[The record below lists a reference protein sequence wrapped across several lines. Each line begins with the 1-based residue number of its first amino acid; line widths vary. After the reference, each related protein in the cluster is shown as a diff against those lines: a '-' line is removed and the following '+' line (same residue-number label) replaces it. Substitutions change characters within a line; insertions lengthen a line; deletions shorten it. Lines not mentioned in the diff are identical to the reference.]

1 MKLWMRKTLVVLF
14 TIVTFG
20 LVSPPAALMADKP
33 SGQPSSLEQNDYTAF
48 YDEHDLYDDESDDRR
63 DPELLFQSY
72 KEQLLDSAEDQS
84 FLKFGSRIAP
94 VIEDDYRKE
103 ILPKIENVIS
113 DYLATLQDDEAYQ
126 DVVISSTP
134 SAGKTEK
141 IFNVYNRTTGEDLL
155 RFHVRR
161 DHPPHDGYWF
171 NFHYHTAEDGFQSH
185 HELGS
190 IYWDRNTASQLDE
203 CLKEMPL
210 DMKKYTMNEMVDIT
224 KDMLNKRGVMIED
237 IARIVQKLQEKYNPN
252 LPLSVCME
260 NVEKVLNKR
269 EIIHAVLTGLALDQ
283 LAEQKLLP
291 EPLQHLVE
299 TDEPL
304 YGIDEIIPLSIVN
317 VYGSI
322 GLTNFGY
329 LDKEK
334 IGIIR
339 ELDESPDGIH
349 TFLDDIVA
357 ALAAAAASR
366 IAHTHQD
373 LQDEEKEQDEKPV
386 VS

>member
-48 YDEHDLYDDESDDRR
+48 YDEHDLYDDYESENRR

-84 FLKFGSRIAP
+84 FLKFGSKIAP

-113 DYLATLQDDEAYQ
+113 DYLATLQDDETYQ
-126 DVVISSTP
+126 DVVVSSMP

-190 IYWDRNTASQLDE
+190 IYWDRNT
-203 CLKEMPL
+203 P
-210 DMKKYTMNEMVDIT
+210 
-224 KDMLNKRGVMIED
+224 
-237 IARIVQKLQEKYNPN
+237 PN
-252 LPLSVCME
+252 WMS
-260 NVEKVLNKR
+260 
-269 EIIHAVLTGLALDQ
+269 A
-283 LAEQKLLP
+283 
-291 EPLQHLVE
+291 
-299 TDEPL
+299 
-304 YGIDEIIPLSIVN
+304 
-317 VYGSI
+317 
-322 GLTNFGY
+322 
-329 LDKEK
+329 
-334 IGIIR
+334 
-339 ELDESPDGIH
+339 
-349 TFLDDIVA
+349 
-357 ALAAAAASR
+357 
-366 IAHTHQD
+366 
-373 LQDEEKEQDEKPV
+373 
-386 VS
+386 

>member
-20 LVSPPAALMADKP
+20 LVSPPVALMADKP

-63 DPELLFQSY
+63 DSELLFQSY

-84 FLKFGSRIAP
+84 FLKFGKRIAP

-126 DVVISSTP
+126 DVVISSMP

-190 IYWDRNTASQLDE
+190 IYWDRNT
-203 CLKEMPL
+203 P
-210 DMKKYTMNEMVDIT
+210 
-224 KDMLNKRGVMIED
+224 
-237 IARIVQKLQEKYNPN
+237 PN
-252 LPLSVCME
+252 WMS
-260 NVEKVLNKR
+260 
-269 EIIHAVLTGLALDQ
+269 A
-283 LAEQKLLP
+283 
-291 EPLQHLVE
+291 
-299 TDEPL
+299 
-304 YGIDEIIPLSIVN
+304 
-317 VYGSI
+317 
-322 GLTNFGY
+322 
-329 LDKEK
+329 
-334 IGIIR
+334 
-339 ELDESPDGIH
+339 
-349 TFLDDIVA
+349 
-357 ALAAAAASR
+357 
-366 IAHTHQD
+366 
-373 LQDEEKEQDEKPV
+373 
-386 VS
+386 

>member
-48 YDEHDLYDDESDDRR
+48 YDEHDLYDDNELDDRQ

-84 FLKFGSRIAP
+84 FLKFGSKIAP

-103 ILPKIENVIS
+103 ILPQIENVIS

-126 DVVISSTP
+126 DVVISSMP
-134 SAGKTEK
+134 SAGKKEK
-141 IFNVYNRTTGEDLL
+141 MFNVYNRTTGEDLI

-190 IYWDRNTASQLDE
+190 IYWDRNT
-203 CLKEMPL
+203 P
-210 DMKKYTMNEMVDIT
+210 
-224 KDMLNKRGVMIED
+224 
-237 IARIVQKLQEKYNPN
+237 PN
-252 LPLSVCME
+252 WMS
-260 NVEKVLNKR
+260 
-269 EIIHAVLTGLALDQ
+269 A
-283 LAEQKLLP
+283 
-291 EPLQHLVE
+291 
-299 TDEPL
+299 
-304 YGIDEIIPLSIVN
+304 
-317 VYGSI
+317 
-322 GLTNFGY
+322 
-329 LDKEK
+329 
-334 IGIIR
+334 
-339 ELDESPDGIH
+339 
-349 TFLDDIVA
+349 
-357 ALAAAAASR
+357 
-366 IAHTHQD
+366 
-373 LQDEEKEQDEKPV
+373 
-386 VS
+386 

>member
-63 DPELLFQSY
+63 DSELLFQSY

-134 SAGKTEK
+134 SAGKKEK

-190 IYWDRNTASQLDE
+190 IYWDRNT
-203 CLKEMPL
+203 P
-210 DMKKYTMNEMVDIT
+210 
-224 KDMLNKRGVMIED
+224 
-237 IARIVQKLQEKYNPN
+237 PN
-252 LPLSVCME
+252 WMS
-260 NVEKVLNKR
+260 
-269 EIIHAVLTGLALDQ
+269 A
-283 LAEQKLLP
+283 
-291 EPLQHLVE
+291 
-299 TDEPL
+299 
-304 YGIDEIIPLSIVN
+304 
-317 VYGSI
+317 
-322 GLTNFGY
+322 
-329 LDKEK
+329 
-334 IGIIR
+334 
-339 ELDESPDGIH
+339 
-349 TFLDDIVA
+349 
-357 ALAAAAASR
+357 
-366 IAHTHQD
+366 
-373 LQDEEKEQDEKPV
+373 
-386 VS
+386 

>member
-63 DPELLFQSY
+63 DSELLFQSY

-84 FLKFGSRIAP
+84 FLKFGSKIAP

-126 DVVISSTP
+126 DVVISSMP

-190 IYWDRNTASQLDE
+190 IYWDRNT
-203 CLKEMPL
+203 P
-210 DMKKYTMNEMVDIT
+210 
-224 KDMLNKRGVMIED
+224 
-237 IARIVQKLQEKYNPN
+237 PN
-252 LPLSVCME
+252 WMS
-260 NVEKVLNKR
+260 
-269 EIIHAVLTGLALDQ
+269 A
-283 LAEQKLLP
+283 
-291 EPLQHLVE
+291 
-299 TDEPL
+299 
-304 YGIDEIIPLSIVN
+304 
-317 VYGSI
+317 
-322 GLTNFGY
+322 
-329 LDKEK
+329 
-334 IGIIR
+334 
-339 ELDESPDGIH
+339 
-349 TFLDDIVA
+349 
-357 ALAAAAASR
+357 
-366 IAHTHQD
+366 
-373 LQDEEKEQDEKPV
+373 
-386 VS
+386 

>member
-33 SGQPSSLEQNDYTAF
+33 SDQPSSLEQNDYTAF
-48 YDEHDLYDDESDDRR
+48 YDEHDLYDDDESEDRQ

-72 KEQLLDSAEDQS
+72 KEQLFDSAEDQS
-84 FLKFGSRIAP
+84 FLKFGSKIAP

-103 ILPKIENVIS
+103 ILPQIENVIS

-126 DVVISSTP
+126 DVVISSMP

-190 IYWDRNTASQLDE
+190 IYWDRNT
-203 CLKEMPL
+203 P
-210 DMKKYTMNEMVDIT
+210 
-224 KDMLNKRGVMIED
+224 
-237 IARIVQKLQEKYNPN
+237 PN
-252 LPLSVCME
+252 WMS
-260 NVEKVLNKR
+260 
-269 EIIHAVLTGLALDQ
+269 A
-283 LAEQKLLP
+283 
-291 EPLQHLVE
+291 
-299 TDEPL
+299 
-304 YGIDEIIPLSIVN
+304 
-317 VYGSI
+317 
-322 GLTNFGY
+322 
-329 LDKEK
+329 
-334 IGIIR
+334 
-339 ELDESPDGIH
+339 
-349 TFLDDIVA
+349 
-357 ALAAAAASR
+357 
-366 IAHTHQD
+366 
-373 LQDEEKEQDEKPV
+373 
-386 VS
+386 

>member
-126 DVVISSTP
+126 DVVISSMP

-141 IFNVYNRTTGEDLL
+141 IFNVYNRTTGEDFL

-190 IYWDRNTASQLDE
+190 IYWDRNT
-203 CLKEMPL
+203 P
-210 DMKKYTMNEMVDIT
+210 
-224 KDMLNKRGVMIED
+224 
-237 IARIVQKLQEKYNPN
+237 PN
-252 LPLSVCME
+252 WMS
-260 NVEKVLNKR
+260 
-269 EIIHAVLTGLALDQ
+269 A
-283 LAEQKLLP
+283 
-291 EPLQHLVE
+291 
-299 TDEPL
+299 
-304 YGIDEIIPLSIVN
+304 
-317 VYGSI
+317 
-322 GLTNFGY
+322 
-329 LDKEK
+329 
-334 IGIIR
+334 
-339 ELDESPDGIH
+339 
-349 TFLDDIVA
+349 
-357 ALAAAAASR
+357 
-366 IAHTHQD
+366 
-373 LQDEEKEQDEKPV
+373 
-386 VS
+386 

>member
-1 MKLWMRKTLVVLF
+1 MDEKDPCGFIYHCNVRAR
-14 TIVTFG
+14 ISSG
-20 LVSPPAALMADKP
+20 CPYGGQA

-48 YDEHDLYDDESDDRR
+48 YDEYDDESDDRR
-63 DPELLFQSY
+63 DSELLFQSY

-190 IYWDRNTASQLDE
+190 IYWDRNT
-203 CLKEMPL
+203 P
-210 DMKKYTMNEMVDIT
+210 
-224 KDMLNKRGVMIED
+224 
-237 IARIVQKLQEKYNPN
+237 PN
-252 LPLSVCME
+252 WMS
-260 NVEKVLNKR
+260 
-269 EIIHAVLTGLALDQ
+269 A
-283 LAEQKLLP
+283 
-291 EPLQHLVE
+291 
-299 TDEPL
+299 
-304 YGIDEIIPLSIVN
+304 
-317 VYGSI
+317 
-322 GLTNFGY
+322 
-329 LDKEK
+329 
-334 IGIIR
+334 
-339 ELDESPDGIH
+339 
-349 TFLDDIVA
+349 
-357 ALAAAAASR
+357 
-366 IAHTHQD
+366 
-373 LQDEEKEQDEKPV
+373 
-386 VS
+386 

>member
-63 DPELLFQSY
+63 DSELLFQSY

-141 IFNVYNRTTGEDLL
+141 IFNVYNWTTGEDLL

-190 IYWDRNTASQLDE
+190 IYWDRNT
-203 CLKEMPL
+203 P
-210 DMKKYTMNEMVDIT
+210 
-224 KDMLNKRGVMIED
+224 
-237 IARIVQKLQEKYNPN
+237 PN
-252 LPLSVCME
+252 GMG
-260 NVEKVLNKR
+260 
-269 EIIHAVLTGLALDQ
+269 A
-283 LAEQKLLP
+283 
-291 EPLQHLVE
+291 
-299 TDEPL
+299 
-304 YGIDEIIPLSIVN
+304 
-317 VYGSI
+317 
-322 GLTNFGY
+322 
-329 LDKEK
+329 
-334 IGIIR
+334 
-339 ELDESPDGIH
+339 
-349 TFLDDIVA
+349 
-357 ALAAAAASR
+357 
-366 IAHTHQD
+366 
-373 LQDEEKEQDEKPV
+373 
-386 VS
+386 

>member
-126 DVVISSTP
+126 DVVISSMP

-141 IFNVYNRTTGEDLL
+141 FSTFTIGQLEKIFSDSMCEETTRLM
-155 RFHVRR
+155 
-161 DHPPHDGYWF
+161 
-171 NFHYHTAEDGFQSH
+171 TA
-185 HELGS
+185 
-190 IYWDRNTASQLDE
+190 
-203 CLKEMPL
+203 
-210 DMKKYTMNEMVDIT
+210 
-224 KDMLNKRGVMIED
+224 
-237 IARIVQKLQEKYNPN
+237 
-252 LPLSVCME
+252 
-260 NVEKVLNKR
+260 
-269 EIIHAVLTGLALDQ
+269 TGLIFIIIQ
-283 LAEQKLLP
+283 QKMDFNHIMSLGAFTGTATRLP
-291 EPLQHLVE
+291 
-299 TDEPL
+299 T
-304 YGIDEIIPLSIVN
+304 G
-317 VYGSI
+317 
-322 GLTNFGY
+322 
-329 LDKEK
+329 
-334 IGIIR
+334 
-339 ELDESPDGIH
+339 
-349 TFLDDIVA
+349 
-357 ALAAAAASR
+357 
-366 IAHTHQD
+366 
-373 LQDEEKEQDEKPV
+373 
-386 VS
+386 

>member
-33 SGQPSSLEQNDYTAF
+33 SGQPSSVEQNEYTAF
-48 YDEHDLYDDESDDRR
+48 YDEHDLYDDYESENRR

-72 KEQLLDSAEDQS
+72 KEQLIDSAEDQS
-84 FLKFGSRIAP
+84 FLKFGSKISP

-141 IFNVYNRTTGEDLL
+141 IFNVYNRATGEDLL

-190 IYWDRNTASQLDE
+190 IYWDRNT
-203 CLKEMPL
+203 P
-210 DMKKYTMNEMVDIT
+210 
-224 KDMLNKRGVMIED
+224 
-237 IARIVQKLQEKYNPN
+237 PN
-252 LPLSVCME
+252 WMS
-260 NVEKVLNKR
+260 
-269 EIIHAVLTGLALDQ
+269 A
-283 LAEQKLLP
+283 
-291 EPLQHLVE
+291 
-299 TDEPL
+299 
-304 YGIDEIIPLSIVN
+304 
-317 VYGSI
+317 
-322 GLTNFGY
+322 
-329 LDKEK
+329 
-334 IGIIR
+334 
-339 ELDESPDGIH
+339 
-349 TFLDDIVA
+349 
-357 ALAAAAASR
+357 
-366 IAHTHQD
+366 
-373 LQDEEKEQDEKPV
+373 
-386 VS
+386 

>member
-1 MKLWMRKTLVVLF
+1 MVLF

-48 YDEHDLYDDESDDRR
+48 YDEYDDESDDRR
-63 DPELLFQSY
+63 DSELLFQSY

-190 IYWDRNTASQLDE
+190 IYWDRNT
-203 CLKEMPL
+203 P
-210 DMKKYTMNEMVDIT
+210 
-224 KDMLNKRGVMIED
+224 
-237 IARIVQKLQEKYNPN
+237 PN
-252 LPLSVCME
+252 WMS
-260 NVEKVLNKR
+260 
-269 EIIHAVLTGLALDQ
+269 A
-283 LAEQKLLP
+283 
-291 EPLQHLVE
+291 
-299 TDEPL
+299 
-304 YGIDEIIPLSIVN
+304 
-317 VYGSI
+317 
-322 GLTNFGY
+322 
-329 LDKEK
+329 
-334 IGIIR
+334 
-339 ELDESPDGIH
+339 
-349 TFLDDIVA
+349 
-357 ALAAAAASR
+357 
-366 IAHTHQD
+366 
-373 LQDEEKEQDEKPV
+373 
-386 VS
+386 

>member
-1 MKLWMRKTLVVLF
+1 MVLF

-48 YDEHDLYDDESDDRR
+48 YDEHDLYDDYESENRR

-84 FLKFGSRIAP
+84 FLKFGSKIAP

-113 DYLATLQDDEAYQ
+113 DYLATLQDDETYQ
-126 DVVISSTP
+126 DVVISSMP

-190 IYWDRNTASQLDE
+190 IYWDRNT
-203 CLKEMPL
+203 P
-210 DMKKYTMNEMVDIT
+210 
-224 KDMLNKRGVMIED
+224 
-237 IARIVQKLQEKYNPN
+237 PN
-252 LPLSVCME
+252 WMS
-260 NVEKVLNKR
+260 
-269 EIIHAVLTGLALDQ
+269 A
-283 LAEQKLLP
+283 
-291 EPLQHLVE
+291 
-299 TDEPL
+299 
-304 YGIDEIIPLSIVN
+304 
-317 VYGSI
+317 
-322 GLTNFGY
+322 
-329 LDKEK
+329 
-334 IGIIR
+334 
-339 ELDESPDGIH
+339 
-349 TFLDDIVA
+349 
-357 ALAAAAASR
+357 
-366 IAHTHQD
+366 
-373 LQDEEKEQDEKPV
+373 
-386 VS
+386 

>member
-48 YDEHDLYDDESDDRR
+48 YDEHDLYDDDESEDRQ

-84 FLKFGSRIAP
+84 FLKFGSKIAP

-103 ILPKIENVIS
+103 ILPQIENVIS

-126 DVVISSTP
+126 DVVISSMP

-190 IYWDRNTASQLDE
+190 IYWDRNT
-203 CLKEMPL
+203 P
-210 DMKKYTMNEMVDIT
+210 
-224 KDMLNKRGVMIED
+224 
-237 IARIVQKLQEKYNPN
+237 PN
-252 LPLSVCME
+252 WMS
-260 NVEKVLNKR
+260 
-269 EIIHAVLTGLALDQ
+269 A
-283 LAEQKLLP
+283 
-291 EPLQHLVE
+291 
-299 TDEPL
+299 
-304 YGIDEIIPLSIVN
+304 
-317 VYGSI
+317 
-322 GLTNFGY
+322 
-329 LDKEK
+329 
-334 IGIIR
+334 
-339 ELDESPDGIH
+339 
-349 TFLDDIVA
+349 
-357 ALAAAAASR
+357 
-366 IAHTHQD
+366 
-373 LQDEEKEQDEKPV
+373 
-386 VS
+386 

>member
-48 YDEHDLYDDESDDRR
+48 YDEHDLYDDAESEDRQ
-63 DPELLFQSY
+63 DPDLLFQSY

-84 FLKFGSRIAP
+84 FLKFGSKIAP

-103 ILPKIENVIS
+103 ILPQIENVIS

-126 DVVISSTP
+126 DVVISSMP

-190 IYWDRNTASQLDE
+190 IYWDRNT
-203 CLKEMPL
+203 P
-210 DMKKYTMNEMVDIT
+210 
-224 KDMLNKRGVMIED
+224 
-237 IARIVQKLQEKYNPN
+237 PN
-252 LPLSVCME
+252 WMS
-260 NVEKVLNKR
+260 
-269 EIIHAVLTGLALDQ
+269 A
-283 LAEQKLLP
+283 
-291 EPLQHLVE
+291 
-299 TDEPL
+299 
-304 YGIDEIIPLSIVN
+304 
-317 VYGSI
+317 
-322 GLTNFGY
+322 
-329 LDKEK
+329 
-334 IGIIR
+334 
-339 ELDESPDGIH
+339 
-349 TFLDDIVA
+349 
-357 ALAAAAASR
+357 
-366 IAHTHQD
+366 
-373 LQDEEKEQDEKPV
+373 
-386 VS
+386 

>member
-20 LVSPPAALMADKP
+20 LVAPPAALIADKP

-48 YDEHDLYDDESDDRR
+48 YDEHDLYDDDESEDRQ

-84 FLKFGSRIAP
+84 FLKFGSKIAP

-103 ILPKIENVIS
+103 ILPQIENVIS

-126 DVVISSTP
+126 DVVISSMP

-190 IYWDRNTASQLDE
+190 IYWDRNT
-203 CLKEMPL
+203 P
-210 DMKKYTMNEMVDIT
+210 
-224 KDMLNKRGVMIED
+224 
-237 IARIVQKLQEKYNPN
+237 PN
-252 LPLSVCME
+252 WMS
-260 NVEKVLNKR
+260 
-269 EIIHAVLTGLALDQ
+269 A
-283 LAEQKLLP
+283 
-291 EPLQHLVE
+291 
-299 TDEPL
+299 
-304 YGIDEIIPLSIVN
+304 
-317 VYGSI
+317 
-322 GLTNFGY
+322 
-329 LDKEK
+329 
-334 IGIIR
+334 
-339 ELDESPDGIH
+339 
-349 TFLDDIVA
+349 
-357 ALAAAAASR
+357 
-366 IAHTHQD
+366 
-373 LQDEEKEQDEKPV
+373 
-386 VS
+386 

>member
-48 YDEHDLYDDESDDRR
+48 YDEHDLYDDDESEDRQ

-72 KEQLLDSAEDQS
+72 KEQLFDSAEDQS
-84 FLKFGSRIAP
+84 FLKFGSKIAP

-103 ILPKIENVIS
+103 ILPQIENVIS

-126 DVVISSTP
+126 DVVISSMP

-190 IYWDRNTASQLDE
+190 IYWDRNT
-203 CLKEMPL
+203 P
-210 DMKKYTMNEMVDIT
+210 
-224 KDMLNKRGVMIED
+224 
-237 IARIVQKLQEKYNPN
+237 PN
-252 LPLSVCME
+252 WMS
-260 NVEKVLNKR
+260 
-269 EIIHAVLTGLALDQ
+269 A
-283 LAEQKLLP
+283 
-291 EPLQHLVE
+291 
-299 TDEPL
+299 
-304 YGIDEIIPLSIVN
+304 
-317 VYGSI
+317 
-322 GLTNFGY
+322 
-329 LDKEK
+329 
-334 IGIIR
+334 
-339 ELDESPDGIH
+339 
-349 TFLDDIVA
+349 
-357 ALAAAAASR
+357 
-366 IAHTHQD
+366 
-373 LQDEEKEQDEKPV
+373 
-386 VS
+386 

>member
-48 YDEHDLYDDESDDRR
+48 YDEHDLYDDNELEDRQ

-84 FLKFGSRIAP
+84 FLKFGSKIAP

-103 ILPKIENVIS
+103 ILPQIENVIS

-126 DVVISSTP
+126 DVVISSMP
-134 SAGKTEK
+134 SAGKKEK
-141 IFNVYNRTTGEDLL
+141 MFNVYNRTTGEDLI

-190 IYWDRNTASQLDE
+190 IYWDRNT
-203 CLKEMPL
+203 P
-210 DMKKYTMNEMVDIT
+210 
-224 KDMLNKRGVMIED
+224 
-237 IARIVQKLQEKYNPN
+237 PN
-252 LPLSVCME
+252 WMS
-260 NVEKVLNKR
+260 
-269 EIIHAVLTGLALDQ
+269 A
-283 LAEQKLLP
+283 
-291 EPLQHLVE
+291 
-299 TDEPL
+299 
-304 YGIDEIIPLSIVN
+304 
-317 VYGSI
+317 
-322 GLTNFGY
+322 
-329 LDKEK
+329 
-334 IGIIR
+334 
-339 ELDESPDGIH
+339 
-349 TFLDDIVA
+349 
-357 ALAAAAASR
+357 
-366 IAHTHQD
+366 
-373 LQDEEKEQDEKPV
+373 
-386 VS
+386 

>member
-33 SGQPSSLEQNDYTAF
+33 SGQPSSVEQNDYTAF
-48 YDEHDLYDDESDDRR
+48 YDEHDLYDDYESENRR
-63 DPELLFQSY
+63 DSELLFQSY

-84 FLKFGSRIAP
+84 FLKFGNKISP

-113 DYLATLQDDEAYQ
+113 DYLATLQDNEAYQ

-141 IFNVYNRTTGEDLL
+141 IFNVYNRATGEDLL

-190 IYWDRNTASQLDE
+190 IYWDRNT
-203 CLKEMPL
+203 P
-210 DMKKYTMNEMVDIT
+210 
-224 KDMLNKRGVMIED
+224 
-237 IARIVQKLQEKYNPN
+237 PN
-252 LPLSVCME
+252 WMS
-260 NVEKVLNKR
+260 
-269 EIIHAVLTGLALDQ
+269 A
-283 LAEQKLLP
+283 
-291 EPLQHLVE
+291 
-299 TDEPL
+299 
-304 YGIDEIIPLSIVN
+304 
-317 VYGSI
+317 
-322 GLTNFGY
+322 
-329 LDKEK
+329 
-334 IGIIR
+334 
-339 ELDESPDGIH
+339 
-349 TFLDDIVA
+349 
-357 ALAAAAASR
+357 
-366 IAHTHQD
+366 
-373 LQDEEKEQDEKPV
+373 
-386 VS
+386 

>member
-48 YDEHDLYDDESDDRR
+48 YDEHNLHDDESDDRR

-126 DVVISSTP
+126 DVVISSMP

-190 IYWDRNTASQLDE
+190 IYWDRNT
-203 CLKEMPL
+203 P
-210 DMKKYTMNEMVDIT
+210 
-224 KDMLNKRGVMIED
+224 
-237 IARIVQKLQEKYNPN
+237 PN
-252 LPLSVCME
+252 WMS
-260 NVEKVLNKR
+260 
-269 EIIHAVLTGLALDQ
+269 A
-283 LAEQKLLP
+283 
-291 EPLQHLVE
+291 
-299 TDEPL
+299 
-304 YGIDEIIPLSIVN
+304 
-317 VYGSI
+317 
-322 GLTNFGY
+322 
-329 LDKEK
+329 
-334 IGIIR
+334 
-339 ELDESPDGIH
+339 
-349 TFLDDIVA
+349 
-357 ALAAAAASR
+357 
-366 IAHTHQD
+366 
-373 LQDEEKEQDEKPV
+373 
-386 VS
+386 

>member
-48 YDEHDLYDDESDDRR
+48 YDEHDLYDDESDDRQN
-63 DPELLFQSY
+63 PELLFQSY

-126 DVVISSTP
+126 DVVISSMP

-190 IYWDRNTASQLDE
+190 IYWDRNT
-203 CLKEMPL
+203 P
-210 DMKKYTMNEMVDIT
+210 
-224 KDMLNKRGVMIED
+224 
-237 IARIVQKLQEKYNPN
+237 PN
-252 LPLSVCME
+252 WMS
-260 NVEKVLNKR
+260 
-269 EIIHAVLTGLALDQ
+269 A
-283 LAEQKLLP
+283 
-291 EPLQHLVE
+291 
-299 TDEPL
+299 
-304 YGIDEIIPLSIVN
+304 
-317 VYGSI
+317 
-322 GLTNFGY
+322 
-329 LDKEK
+329 
-334 IGIIR
+334 
-339 ELDESPDGIH
+339 
-349 TFLDDIVA
+349 
-357 ALAAAAASR
+357 
-366 IAHTHQD
+366 
-373 LQDEEKEQDEKPV
+373 
-386 VS
+386 

>member
-63 DPELLFQSY
+63 DSELLFQSY

-126 DVVISSTP
+126 DVVISSMP

-190 IYWDRNTASQLDE
+190 IYWDRNT
-203 CLKEMPL
+203 P
-210 DMKKYTMNEMVDIT
+210 
-224 KDMLNKRGVMIED
+224 
-237 IARIVQKLQEKYNPN
+237 PN
-252 LPLSVCME
+252 WMS
-260 NVEKVLNKR
+260 
-269 EIIHAVLTGLALDQ
+269 A
-283 LAEQKLLP
+283 
-291 EPLQHLVE
+291 
-299 TDEPL
+299 
-304 YGIDEIIPLSIVN
+304 
-317 VYGSI
+317 
-322 GLTNFGY
+322 
-329 LDKEK
+329 
-334 IGIIR
+334 
-339 ELDESPDGIH
+339 
-349 TFLDDIVA
+349 
-357 ALAAAAASR
+357 
-366 IAHTHQD
+366 
-373 LQDEEKEQDEKPV
+373 
-386 VS
+386 

>member
-63 DPELLFQSY
+63 DTELLFQSY

-126 DVVISSTP
+126 DVVISSMP

-190 IYWDRNTASQLDE
+190 IYWDRNT
-203 CLKEMPL
+203 P
-210 DMKKYTMNEMVDIT
+210 
-224 KDMLNKRGVMIED
+224 
-237 IARIVQKLQEKYNPN
+237 PN
-252 LPLSVCME
+252 WMS
-260 NVEKVLNKR
+260 
-269 EIIHAVLTGLALDQ
+269 A
-283 LAEQKLLP
+283 
-291 EPLQHLVE
+291 
-299 TDEPL
+299 
-304 YGIDEIIPLSIVN
+304 
-317 VYGSI
+317 
-322 GLTNFGY
+322 
-329 LDKEK
+329 
-334 IGIIR
+334 
-339 ELDESPDGIH
+339 
-349 TFLDDIVA
+349 
-357 ALAAAAASR
+357 
-366 IAHTHQD
+366 
-373 LQDEEKEQDEKPV
+373 
-386 VS
+386 

>member
-1 MKLWMRKTLVVLF
+1 MWMRKTLVVLF

-48 YDEHDLYDDESDDRR
+48 YDEHDLYDDDESEDRQ

-72 KEQLLDSAEDQS
+72 KEQLFDSAEDQS
-84 FLKFGSRIAP
+84 FLKFGSKIAP

-103 ILPKIENVIS
+103 ILPQIENVIS

-126 DVVISSTP
+126 DVVISSMP

-190 IYWDRNTASQLDE
+190 IYWDRNT
-203 CLKEMPL
+203 P
-210 DMKKYTMNEMVDIT
+210 
-224 KDMLNKRGVMIED
+224 
-237 IARIVQKLQEKYNPN
+237 PN
-252 LPLSVCME
+252 WMS
-260 NVEKVLNKR
+260 
-269 EIIHAVLTGLALDQ
+269 A
-283 LAEQKLLP
+283 
-291 EPLQHLVE
+291 
-299 TDEPL
+299 
-304 YGIDEIIPLSIVN
+304 
-317 VYGSI
+317 
-322 GLTNFGY
+322 
-329 LDKEK
+329 
-334 IGIIR
+334 
-339 ELDESPDGIH
+339 
-349 TFLDDIVA
+349 
-357 ALAAAAASR
+357 
-366 IAHTHQD
+366 
-373 LQDEEKEQDEKPV
+373 
-386 VS
+386 

>member
-1 MKLWMRKTLVVLF
+1 
-14 TIVTFG
+14 
-20 LVSPPAALMADKP
+20 
-33 SGQPSSLEQNDYTAF
+33 
-48 YDEHDLYDDESDDRR
+48 
-63 DPELLFQSY
+63 
-72 KEQLLDSAEDQS
+72 
-84 FLKFGSRIAP
+84 
-94 VIEDDYRKE
+94 
-103 ILPKIENVIS
+103 
-113 DYLATLQDDEAYQ
+113 
-126 DVVISSTP
+126 
-134 SAGKTEK
+134 
-141 IFNVYNRTTGEDLL
+141 
-155 RFHVRR
+155 
-161 DHPPHDGYWF
+161 
-171 NFHYHTAEDGFQSH
+171 
-185 HELGS
+185 
-190 IYWDRNTASQLDE
+190 
-203 CLKEMPL
+203 
-210 DMKKYTMNEMVDIT
+210 MKKYTMNEMVDIT

-237 IARIVQKLQEKYNPN
+237 IAQIVQKLQEKYNPN

-334 IGIIR
+334 IGIIKK
-339 ELDESPDGIH
+339 LDESPDGIH

>member
-48 YDEHDLYDDESDDRR
+48 YDEHDLYDDFESEDRR

-84 FLKFGSRIAP
+84 FLKFGSKIAP

-113 DYLATLQDDEAYQ
+113 DYLAALQDDEAYQ
-126 DVVISSTP
+126 DVVISSKP

-190 IYWDRNTASQLDE
+190 IYWDRNT
-203 CLKEMPL
+203 P
-210 DMKKYTMNEMVDIT
+210 
-224 KDMLNKRGVMIED
+224 
-237 IARIVQKLQEKYNPN
+237 PN
-252 LPLSVCME
+252 WMS
-260 NVEKVLNKR
+260 
-269 EIIHAVLTGLALDQ
+269 A
-283 LAEQKLLP
+283 
-291 EPLQHLVE
+291 
-299 TDEPL
+299 
-304 YGIDEIIPLSIVN
+304 
-317 VYGSI
+317 
-322 GLTNFGY
+322 
-329 LDKEK
+329 
-334 IGIIR
+334 
-339 ELDESPDGIH
+339 
-349 TFLDDIVA
+349 
-357 ALAAAAASR
+357 
-366 IAHTHQD
+366 
-373 LQDEEKEQDEKPV
+373 
-386 VS
+386 